1 MGEFT
6 HLTIFRSQYTYI
18 DDDFEPS
25 FATGQPTSQEMIG
38 PSLPPHLQKK
48 PQKSSSDD
56 SEDRTKSTTPSPPP
70 QKAVTGPQLPPHLLA
85 TQESTLKRK
94 RDDSP
99 SSSTDETSP
108 VYGPAPPT
116 KHSSFTKHSLSKRPS
131 PPPPP
136 ADSDSDSDIGPSLS
150 SMMTPAESEEY
161 DRQQAIKRLS
171 HPSPP
176 PTTAQPK
183 LQRDA
188 WMLAP
193 PSSSDWMHGSSAAKL
208 KARTFQQSKS
218 GTVGQGKAV
227 DHTVW
232 TETPLE
238 RAQRLEDEA
247 LGRKPRK
254 VGGGDS
260 GGGGEEEEEEEEK
273 RERDRRIK
281 EYNAQTRGPSLMEKY
296 AKTKKVEE
304 GEEDVSKR
312 GFDWQ
317 KDMAGG
323 GTLGFKERSAMIN
336 KAKDLDSKYSGGN
349 YL

>member
-247 LGRKPRK
+247 LGRKSK
-254 VGGGDS
+254 KTVEGVGGAEGEKED
-260 GGGGEEEEEEEEK
+260 EEER

-296 AKTKKVEE
+296 GKTKKVDE
-304 GEEDVSKR
+304 GEEDASKR

-317 KDMAGG
+317 KD
-323 GTLGFKERSAMIN
+323 
-336 KAKDLDSKYSGGN
+336 
-349 YL
+349 